1 MVNFFRY
8 AVHWMQELLESD
20 PSILDHDD
28 FLIDPVNFIDE
39 EEEKRGWEDRYQA
52 EYSAAKAEIAELE
65 NLPCLT
71 YSSEDASR
79 TWHGRDGQPMPLWTP
94 PTPSMTSETDL
105 VDHPLSFLYK
115 TRLMDELELPPIFIK
130 KETTPP
136 PLLASTLALAAG
148 SSGIKR
154 TAGEA
159 GLETGSQGSSAD
171 QKIPKYRRDVDGQSP
186 LGPSSAG
193 GGFAPRSL
201 FERPQAAIP
210 KSSKIRNRIPNRHLP
225 PGVASPPTV
234 PGSIPPPPTS
244 PVIPGGINPV
254 AGLRHPL
261 PRPQVEAENVPEWL
275 VQEDWAL
282 LYAVREL
289 QELPVN
295 LMANSPAHTA
305 NWDLISDIVNSVSR
319 CYRGPRQC
327 RNRYDTIIL
336 PREEGRIYDM
346 PPSAVAAMAAA
357 QAAANKKNKKKQ
369 TSGLKLSA
377 STRPMKTSALYAQD
391 NNTAWS
397 AMYTNRFESIK
408 AVANK
413 RSPTTK
419 PLVVN
424 PSMKNS
430 QHASVL
436 SDSGITYD
444 SPLNPIQ
451 VAANRAD
458 RIQREKQRTQ
468 QDQQQQLAQ
477 QRTAAAQAA
486 AQAAASA
493 AQQQT
498 RIVTAAV
505 TSSPQQ
511 AIVQQQQVQQ
521 QQVQQ
526 QQHQQQQ
533 AQPQTQTVVTSSPHP
548 QAVVVGIS
556 QPMTTVSNAQLNN
569 VIQSRIQQQQQ
580 QQQQS
585 QTQQQ
590 LQQLR
595 PTQQQ
600 TIGIQEL
607 VRVCTQQP
615 THSTVVVTSQ
625 PQSAVVSVSTLTP
638 SQLQAAQKLVGQ
650 TQTIKGNVVTQGRA
664 LTPQQVNLLR
674 QQQALMKKTAQDN
687 NAAVAAA
694 AAAQKARLQG
704 MQIAGTSTSTGVVS
718 GVTTGTITTSGAM
731 ATPQKVTVTAVSL
744 TPSNLV
750 TVVTQS
756 GHPKT
761 FIRQVST
768 GPGGK
773 ATTNLRT
780 MTEADVKLLLAKQ
793 QQIQNAKGQQVTQ
806 LQVPAQSNLA
816 AQLLAGGI
824 HVQQHTGAGGAQ
836 VATLVKTV
844 SASGS
849 GGVAVVGT
857 SGQVQPS
864 VTIPVANVNLPQ
876 VKAALARSG
885 VTNPAQMQL
894 ALRQQIIQQ
903 QRKPVTSLAGT
914 QQKVTLGQVGA
925 KGVPA
930 QLIVSSSGAVSA
942 VGQKQ
947 LPQQAVTVQ
956 QFQQIVKSVQQPGVS
971 GSGTSLSQQQIVTHS
986 QQQIMPH
993 QVFNKQAVVST
1004 FGGAGAVTGIIT
1016 TVGGGGA
1023 SASQTSTVQARVI
1036 PVSSTTAAGRMQQI
1050 QVVAAT
1056 PTQVQV
1062 ATSTPG
1068 STNVRQIS
1076 APNVTV
1082 DASGR
1087 PTTGTFV
1094 TAVGGQHIRVA
1105 TAGNHQQQFLTA
1117 SGQNVAVAVRG
1128 PGGVIT
1134 SHQQQVQQQQGVPQQ
1149 TKLQVV
1155 GPSTS
1160 ATAQA
1165 SNQSSDR
1172 S

>member
-1 MVNFFRY
+1 MLEQSFADFYFSFRY
-8 AVHWMQELLESD
+8 AVHWIQQLLEAD
-20 PSILDHDD
+20 PLILDHDD
-28 FLIDPVNFIDE
+28 LSFDPLNFIDE
-39 EEEKRGWEDRYQA
+39 EEEKREWETRYQS
-52 EYSAAKAEIAELE
+52 ELSAAKEEMDQLD
-65 NLPCLT
+65 LMPCLT

-79 TWHGRDGQPMPLWTP
+79 TWHGHDGQPMPLWTP
-94 PTPSMTSETDL
+94 PTPSMTGETDL
-105 VDHPLSFLYK
+105 DHHLSFLYK
-115 TRLMDELELPPIFIK
+115 TRLMEESELPPIYVK

-136 PLLASTLALAAG
+136 PLSGSAHATAG
-148 SSGIKR
+148 VSSGLKR
-154 TAGEA
+154 TASEA
-159 GLETGSQGSSAD
+159 GFGTGLDPGSHLSID
-171 QKIPKYRRDVDGQSP
+171 HKIPKYRKDIDGQTP
-186 LGPSSAG
+186 LGPSTAG

-210 KSSKIRNRIPNRHLP
+210 KSSKIRNRIPNRQMP
-225 PGVASPPTV
+225 PGVGSSPVV
-234 PGSIPPPPTS
+234 PGPIPPPSTS
-244 PVIPGGINPV
+244 PVIPGAMNPV

-295 LMANSPAHTA
+295 LVVNSPAHTP
-305 NWDLISDIVNSVSR
+305 NWDLVSDIVNSVSR

-346 PPSAVAAMAAA
+346 PPSAVAAMAAQAAAA
-357 QAAANKKNKKKQ
+357 QAAVNKKNKKKQ
-369 TSGLKLSA
+369 SSGLKLPA
-377 STRPMKTSALYAQD
+377 NNRPMKTSALFAQD

-397 AMYTNRFESIK
+397 SMYANRFENIK

-430 QHASVL
+430 QHAAVL

-468 QDQQQQLAQ
+468 QDQQQLLAAQ

-493 AQQQT
+493 AQQQQT
-498 RIVTAAV
+498 RIVTAAIA
-505 TSSPQQ
+505 SPQQ
-511 AIVQQQQVQQ
+511 TIVQQQPQQVQQQVQQ
-521 QQVQQ
+521 QQQ
-526 QQHQQQQ
+526 
-533 AQPQTQTVVTSSPHP
+533 QTQTVVTSSPHP

-556 QPMTTVSNAQLNN
+556 QPMTTVNNAQLNN

-580 QQQQS
+580 QQP
-585 QTQQQ
+585 QQQ

-625 PQSAVVSVSTLTP
+625 PTTAVVSVASLTP
-638 SQLQAAQKLVGQ
+638 SQLQAAQKLVG
-650 TQTIKGNVVTQGRA
+650 TGTIKGGLVTAQGRA
-664 LTPQQVNLLR
+664 LTQQQVNHLR
-674 QQQALMKKTAQDN
+674 QHQQAIMKKNAQDN
-687 NAAVAAA
+687 NAAV

-704 MQIAGTSTSTGVVS
+704 MQIAGTSSASTAGVNS
-718 GVTTGTITTSGAM
+718 GSITTGAIM
-731 ATPQKVTVTAVSL
+731 TPQKVTVTAVSL

-761 FIRQVST
+761 HFIRQVST

-773 ATTNLRT
+773 ATTNIRP
-780 MTEADVKLLLAKQ
+780 MTEADVKLLLATKQ
-793 QQIQNAKGQQVTQ
+793 QQQLQNAKGQQVTQ

-844 SASGS
+844 SAGGS

-857 SGQVQPS
+857 GGQVQPS
-864 VTIPVANVNLPQ
+864 VTIPVANVSLPQ

-885 VTNPAQMQL
+885 VTNPGQMQL

-903 QRKPVTSLAGT
+903 QQRKPGTTIAGT

-930 QLIVSSSGAVSA
+930 QLIVSSSGTVTAG
-942 VGQKQ
+942 GQKQ
-947 LPQQAVTVQ
+947 HPHGVTVQ
-956 QFQQIVKSVQQPGVS
+956 QFQQIVKTVQPGGVS
-971 GSGTSLSQQQIVTHS
+971 GTGTMPQQIVTHS
-986 QQQIMPH
+986 QQQIIPH
-993 QVFNKQAVVST
+993 QVFSKQAVVST
-1004 FGGAGAVTGIIT
+1004 FAAGTVTGIIT
-1016 TVGGGGA
+1016 TVGGN
-1023 SASQTSTVQARVI
+1023 SATSTSTVQARVI
-1036 PVSSTTAAGRMQQI
+1036 PVSSTSAAGRMQQI
-1050 QVVAAT
+1050 QVVAAS

-1062 ATSTPG
+1062 ATTS
-1068 STNVRQIS
+1068 STNARHIS

-1087 PTTGTFV
+1087 PTGTFV
-1094 TAVGGQHIRVA
+1094 TAAGTQHIRVA
-1105 TAGNHQQQFLTA
+1105 GNQQQFLTS

-1128 PGGVIT
+1128 PVGVLAT
-1134 SHQQQVQQQQGVPQQ
+1134 HHSQQQQQQQQQQ
-1149 TKLQVV
+1149 TSQGVAKLQVV
-1155 GPSTS
+1155 GPSNT
-1160 ATAQA
+1160 ATP
-1165 SNQSSDR
+1165 SGQSTER